1 MIFLISAADTLGM
14 SEHGATLGANDQP
27 RFTTNNRDFTTK
39 KNLTANY
46 FLKYVMVNNE
56 YRKCYV
62 T

>member
-39 KNLTANY
+39 KTWLRINFSNT
-46 FLKYVMVNNE
+46 
-56 YRKCYV
+56 
-62 T
+62 